1 MESVLLSL
9 TGGVV
14 GTAGAI
20 GLTHRAGRAARPW
33 PAWSTPY
40 IAPWVIAQGFADR
53 ACAWACSA
61 PPIRPIAAHNSCRRR
76 PSAMNSHMT
85 ATAAIAFLFRT
96 EHLSKL
102 YPDGQVHAVED
113 VSISVRRGEYVAIMG
128 PSGSGKSTLLNLLG
142 ALDKPTSGEVY
153 FDGQPL
159 SKIRNLD
166 RLRVAEVRLRVPVV
180 PLAADPDGGGE
191 RAGAD
196 VRGAAVGLRP
206 GRRRPR
212 NCWTWSA
219 WATAS
224 NHLPQKL
231 SVGERQRVAIAR
243 SLANDPIA
251 LLADEPTGNLDS
263 VSAEGVFDLFAHL
276 HREQGMTI
284 VLITHDEE
292 FGQRAQ
298 RTIRMQDGQVKSDVF
313 SERRRIRTPLPP
325 FAV

>member
-1 MESVLLSL
+1 MSN
-9 TGGVV
+9 
-14 GTAGAI
+14 
-20 GLTHRAGRAARPW
+20 HGRD
-33 PAWSTPY
+33 S
-40 IAPWVIAQGFADR
+40 
-53 ACAWACSA
+53 
-61 PPIRPIAAHNSCRRR
+61 
-76 PSAMNSHMT
+76 
-85 ATAAIAFLFRT
+85 FLFRT

-159 SKIRNLD
+159 SKVGNLD
-166 RLRVAEVRLRVPVV
+166 RLRSQKFGFVFQSFHLLPILTAVENVQVPMFEGPLGTAARVRKAREL
-180 PLAADPDGGGE
+180 LDM
-191 RAGAD
+191 
-196 VRGAAVGLRP
+196 VGMGHRL
-206 GRRRPR
+206 
-212 NCWTWSA
+212 
-219 WATAS
+219 

-263 VSAEGVFDLFAHL
+263 VSADGVFDLFAYL
-276 HREQGMTI
+276 HRERGMTI

-292 FGQRAQ
+292 FGHRAQ
-298 RTIRMQDGQVKSDVF
+298 RTLCMQDGHVQSDVF
-313 SERRRIRTPLPP
+313 TERHRIRTPLPP